1 MLKHVVQFIDLLQAK
16 KKEER
21 DVKEEKIVVDLSQ
34 MNQQEKL
41 KLLKK
46 ESPQFLTLIEDYKR
60 NLYI

>member
-1 MLKHVVQFIDLLQAK
+1 MLKHVIQFIDLLQAK